1 MMQVSIVAED
11 DRPPRDDDD
20 DDAKT
25 RAIARRIIILRTQR
39 RRVLEDNPFTLEK
52 NNASLL
58 LIQRTLQK
66 ERIERTL
73 LHEYVSFGFN
83 TLNKKERKKF
93 RV

>member
-1 MMQVSIVAED
+1 MQVSIVAED
-11 DRPPRDDDD
+11 DRPPPKRDDD

-66 ERIERTL
+66 ERI
-73 LHEYVSFGFN
+73 
-83 TLNKKERKKF
+83 KKEPSSIVGLI

>member
-11 DRPPRDDDD
+11 DRPPRDDD

-58 LIQRTLQK
+58 LQRTLQK

-73 LHEYVSFGFN
+73 LHS
-83 TLNKKERKKF
+83 KSH
-93 RV
+93 

>member
-11 DRPPRDDDD
+11 DRPPRDDD

-58 LIQRTLQK
+58 LQRTLQK
-66 ERIERTL
+66 ERI
-73 LHEYVSFGFN
+73 
-83 TLNKKERKKF
+83 KKEPSSIVGLI

>member
-1 MMQVSIVAED
+1 MQVSIVAED
-11 DRPPRDDDD
+11 DRPPRDDD

-58 LIQRTLQK
+58 IQRTLQK
-66 ERIERTL
+66 ERI
-73 LHEYVSFGFN
+73 
-83 TLNKKERKKF
+83 KKEPSSIVGLI

>member
-11 DRPPRDDDD
+11 DRPPPKRDDDD

-58 LIQRTLQK
+58 LKRTLQK

-73 LHEYVSFGFN
+73 LISS
-83 TLNKKERKKF
+83 LI

>member
-11 DRPPRDDDD
+11 DRPPRDDD

-52 NNASLL
+52 KNASLL

-66 ERIERTL
+66 ERIEKTP
-73 LHEYVSFGFN
+73 LHS
-83 TLNKKERKKF
+83 RSH
-93 RV
+93 

>member
-1 MMQVSIVAED
+1 MQVSIVAED
-11 DRPPRDDDD
+11 DRPPPKRDDDD

-66 ERIERTL
+66 ERI
-73 LHEYVSFGFN
+73 
-83 TLNKKERKKF
+83 KKEPSSIVGLI

>member
-11 DRPPRDDDD
+11 DRPPPPKRDDDDD

-73 LHEYVSFGFN
+73 LHS
-83 TLNKKERKKF
+83 RSH
-93 RV
+93 

>member
-11 DRPPRDDDD
+11 DRPPPKRDDD

-58 LIQRTLQK
+58 IQRTLQK
-66 ERIERTL
+66 ERIEKTP
-73 LHEYVSFGFN
+73 LHS
-83 TLNKKERKKF
+83 RSH
-93 RV
+93 